1 MNFVD
6 PNRFIITRKRKKYKF
21 ALFHNSPLCFEFEE
35 WALRQVDVVEIGAG
49 NGMFVVELATRHPE
63 QMFVAVDVKG
73 DRLQKGAREAEARG
87 LNNVFFVRARADQI
101 GELFEPGSLST
112 IWLTFS
118 DPFPRKRSAGRRL
131 THPHFLRNYAK
142 LLRTDGS
149 LIIKHDNPDFF
160 NWSLEQLV
168 AGGWHLKELTF
179 DLHESDLGEDY
190 KILTAYEQRW
200 LGEGR
205 VTHCVRAAP
214 DFNNLIY
221 LNSLEE
227 YHTVLAIGS

>member
-1 MNFVD
+1 MNDMSFVD
-6 PNRFIITRKRKKYKF
+6 PHQFIISRKRKKYKF
-21 ALFHNSPLCFEFEE
+21 ALFHNSDLCFEFAE
-35 WALRQVDVVEIGAG
+35 WTPRQVDVVEIGAG
-49 NGMFVVELATRHPE
+49 NGMFAVELATRHPE
-63 QMFVAVDVKG
+63 QTFVAVDVKG

-87 LNNVFFVRARADQI
+87 LRNVFFVRARADQV
-101 GELFEPGSLST
+101 GELVASGTLQA

-131 THPHFLRNYAK
+131 THPHFLKIYVK
-142 LLRTDGS
+142 LLRADGS

-168 AGGWHLKELTF
+168 TEHWQLQELTF
-179 DLHESDLGEDY
+179 DLHESNLNDDY

-205 VTHCVRAAP
+205 VTHCVRAVKEHLFTQKP
-214 DFNNLIY
+214 
-221 LNSLEE
+221 
-227 YHTVLAIGS
+227 

>member
-1 MNFVD
+1 MSFVD
-6 PNRFIITRKRKKYKF
+6 PNQFIITRKRKKYKF
-21 ALFHNSPLCFEFEE
+21 ALFHNSPLCFEFDE
-35 WALRQVDVVEIGAG
+35 WAPHHVDVVEIGAG
-49 NGMFVVELATRHPE
+49 NGMFTVELATRHPE
-63 QMFVAVDVKG
+63 QVFVAVDIKG

-87 LNNVFFVRARADQI
+87 LNNVFFVRARADQL
-101 GELFEPGSLST
+101 GELFTPNSLNA

-131 THPHFLRNYAK
+131 THPHFLKTYAE
-142 LLRTDGS
+142 LLCADGS

-168 AGGWHLKELTF
+168 TEGWRLKELTF
-179 DLHESDLGEDY
+179 DLHESSFSDDY

-205 VTHCVRAAP
+205 IINFVKAA
-214 DFNNLIY
+214 
-221 LNSLEE
+221 
-227 YHTVLAIGS
+227 HG

>member
-1 MNFVD
+1 MSFVD
-6 PNRFIITRKRKKYKF
+6 PNQFIITRKRKKYKF
-21 ALFHNSPLCFEFEE
+21 ALFHNSPLCFEFDE
-35 WALRQVDVVEIGAG
+35 WAPHHVDVVEIGAG
-49 NGMFVVELATRHPE
+49 NGMFTVELATRHPE
-63 QMFVAVDVKG
+63 QVFVAVDIKG

-87 LNNVFFVRARADQI
+87 LNNVFFVRARADQL
-101 GELFEPGSLST
+101 GELFTPNSLNA

-131 THPHFLRNYAK
+131 THPHFLKTYAE
-142 LLRTDGS
+142 LLCADGS

-168 AGGWHLKELTF
+168 TEGWRLKEVTF
-179 DLHESDLGEDY
+179 DLHESSFSDDY

-205 VTHCVRAAP
+205 IINFVKAA
-214 DFNNLIY
+214 
-221 LNSLEE
+221 
-227 YHTVLAIGS
+227 HG

>member
-1 MNFVD
+1 MSFVD
-6 PNRFIITRKRKKYKF
+6 PNQFIITRKRKKYKF
-21 ALFHNSPLCFEFEE
+21 ALFHNSPLCFEFDE
-35 WALRQVDVVEIGAG
+35 WVPHQVDVVEIGAG
-49 NGMFVVELATRHPE
+49 NGMFIVELATRHPE
-63 QMFVAVDVKG
+63 QVFVAVDVKG

-87 LNNVFFVRARADQI
+87 LNNVFFVRARADQL
-101 GELFEPGSLST
+101 GELFMPNSLNA

-131 THPHFLRNYAK
+131 THPHFLKTYAE
-142 LLRTDGS
+142 LLCADGS

-168 AGGWHLKELTF
+168 TEGWRLKELTF
-179 DLHESDLGEDY
+179 DLHESNFSDDY

-205 VTHCVRAAP
+205 IINFVKAA
-214 DFNNLIY
+214 
-221 LNSLEE
+221 
-227 YHTVLAIGS
+227 HG

>member
-1 MNFVD
+1 MSFVD
-6 PNRFIITRKRKKYKF
+6 PNQFIITRKRKKYKF
-21 ALFHNSPLCFEFEE
+21 ALFHNSPLCFEFDE
-35 WALRQVDVVEIGAG
+35 WVPHQVDVVEIGAG

-63 QMFVAVDVKG
+63 QVFVAVDIKG
-73 DRLQKGAREAEARG
+73 DRLQKGAREAEARQ

-101 GELFEPGSLST
+101 SELFTSGSLST

-131 THPHFLRNYAK
+131 THPHFLKTYAE
-142 LLRTDGS
+142 LLRADGS

-168 AGGWHLKELTF
+168 AEGWRLKELTF

-205 VTHCVRAAP
+205 IINFVKAVR
-214 DFNNLIY
+214 
-221 LNSLEE
+221 
-227 YHTVLAIGS
+227 G

>member
-1 MNFVD
+1 MESMNFVD
-6 PNRFIITRKRKKYKF
+6 PNQFIITRKRKKYKF

-35 WALRQVDVVEIGAG
+35 WAPRQVDVVEIGAG

-63 QMFVAVDVKG
+63 QVFVAVDVKG
-73 DRLQKGAREAEARG
+73 DRLQKGALEAEACG

-101 GELFEPGSLST
+101 SELFTPKSLST

-131 THPHFLRNYAK
+131 THSHFLKTYAD
-142 LLRTDGS
+142 LLRPGGS
-149 LIIKHDNPDFF
+149 LIIKHDNPGFF

-168 AGGWHLKELTF
+168 TEGWRLKELTF

-200 LGEGR
+200 LDEGR
-205 VTHCVRAAP
+205 TINFVKAVH
-214 DFNNLIY
+214 
-221 LNSLEE
+221 
-227 YHTVLAIGS
+227 G

>member
-1 MNFVD
+1 MSFVD
-6 PNRFIITRKRKKYKF
+6 PNQFIITRKRKKYKF
-21 ALFHNSPLCFEFEE
+21 ALFRNSPLCFEFDE
-35 WALRQVDVVEIGAG
+35 WVPHQVDVVEIGAG

-63 QMFVAVDVKG
+63 QVFVAVDIKG

-87 LNNVFFVRARADQI
+87 LNNVFFVRARADQL
-101 GELFEPGSLST
+101 GELFTPNSLNA

-131 THPHFLRNYAK
+131 THPHFLKTYAE
-142 LLRTDGS
+142 LLRADGS

-168 AGGWHLKELTF
+168 TEGWRLKELTF
-179 DLHESDLGEDY
+179 DLHESNLGDDY
-190 KILTAYEQRW
+190 KTLTAYERRW

-205 VTHCVRAAP
+205 IINFVKAVR
-214 DFNNLIY
+214 
-221 LNSLEE
+221 
-227 YHTVLAIGS
+227 G

>member
-1 MNFVD
+1 MQFVD
-6 PNRFIITRKRKKYKF
+6 PNQFIITRKRKKYKF
-21 ALFHNSPLCFEFEE
+21 ALFHNSPLCFEFED
-35 WALRQVDVVEIGAG
+35 WTLRQVDVVEVGAG
-49 NGMFVVELATRHPE
+49 NGMFVVELAMRHPE
-63 QMFVAVDVKG
+63 QVFVAVDVKG
-73 DRLQKGAREAEARG
+73 DRLQKGAREAEIRG
-87 LNNVFFVRARADQI
+87 LDNVFFVRARADQI
-101 GELFEPGSLST
+101 GELFTSNSLSA

-131 THPHFLRNYAK
+131 THPHFLKTYAE
-142 LLRTDGS
+142 LLQPDGS

-168 AGGWHLKELTF
+168 AEDWRLKELTF

-205 VTHCVRAAP
+205 VTHCVRA
-214 DFNNLIY
+214 
-221 LNSLEE
+221 
-227 YHTVLAIGS
+227 VKVR

>member
-1 MNFVD
+1 MSFVD
-6 PNRFIITRKRKKYKF
+6 PNQFIISRKRKKYKF
-21 ALFHNSPLCFEFEE
+21 ALFHNSPLCFEFDE
-35 WALRQVDVVEIGAG
+35 WAPRRVDVVEIGAG
-49 NGMFVVELATRHPE
+49 NGMFSVELAARHPE
-63 QMFVAVDVKG
+63 QTFVAVDVKG

-101 GELFEPGSLST
+101 GELFASGSLSD

-131 THPHFLRNYAK
+131 THPHFLKTYAE
-142 LLRTDGS
+142 LLQPDGS
-149 LIIKHDNPDFF
+149 LIIKHDNPGFF

-168 AGGWHLKELTF
+168 TEGWRLKELTF

-205 VTHCVRAAP
+205 VICCARALP
-214 DFNNLIY
+214 DKTLR
-221 LNSLEE
+221 
-227 YHTVLAIGS
+227 